1 MSPKTKM
8 EVGRTD
14 LKFIADGG
22 AVLGSGGGGNPY
34 VGRLIAEQVLGDD
47 KKVQVIDIEELEDD
61 ALILPVA
68 MMGAP
73 AVMLEK
79 FPSGN
84 ELPALVGAIEKLKG
98 RKVSALLCIEAG
110 GLNSTTPFI
119 AAAQTGLPL
128 VDGDGMG
135 RAFPELQ
142 MVSFTVG
149 GMGATPM
156 AMFDEKGNGATF
168 DTISNSW
175 TERLARALTIE
186 MGGMAMVGLYP
197 VTAGECRD
205 FLIKDSI
212 SMARDIGRIMDDFG
226 AAATTAIADAYKG
239 AVLFSG
245 RVRDVERFN
254 EGGFTKGT
262 VLIEGKGDF
271 RNREAK
277 LSFQNEFLLAKEGD
291 RPLASTPDLI
301 TLLDANTGQ
310 AVPTELVKYG
320 LSVNVLGLPCDPIW
334 RTEEGLKLVGPDY
347 FDLGVE
353 YSPI

>member
-1 MSPKTKM
+1 MTIKTIM
-8 EVGRTD
+8 NVDRSE
-14 LKFIADGG
+14 LKLIADGG
-22 AVLGSGGGGNPY
+22 AVLGSGGGGSPY
-34 VGRLIAEQVLGDD
+34 IGRLIAEQVLGND
-47 KKVQVIDIEELEDD
+47 KTVPVIDIEGMDDD

-79 FPSGN
+79 FPSGK
-84 ELPALVGAIEKLKG
+84 ELPDLIATMERLMG
-98 RKVSALLCIEAG
+98 RKISALLCIEAG

-142 MVSFTVG
+142 MVSFTLG

-168 DTISNSW
+168 STISNSW

-197 VTAGECRD
+197 VTVGQCKD
-205 FLIKDSI
+205 FLIKGSL
-212 SMARDIGRIMDDFG
+212 SMARDIGQLMKDHG
-226 AAATTAIADAYKG
+226 ANASAAIADTFGG
-239 AVLFSG
+239 ALLFSG
-245 RVRDVERFN
+245 RIRDVERFN

-262 VLIEGKGDF
+262 VKVEGRGDF
-271 RNREAK
+271 RNREAT
-277 LSFQNEFLLAKEGD
+277 LSFQNEFLLAREGENI
-291 RPLASTPDLI
+291 LATTPDLI
-301 TLLDANTGQ
+301 TLLDANTGES
-310 AVPTELVKYG
+310 VPAEMVKYG
-320 LSVNVLGLPCDPIW
+320 LSINVLGLPCDPIW
-334 RTEEGLKLVGPDY
+334 KTEEGLQMVGPDY
-347 FDLGVE
+347 FNLGIE
-353 YSPI
+353 YSPL